1 LKDNVSRAAFL
12 FIFLILILL
21 ILFLI
26 NCSLKGDAARLEII
40 KDYKL
45 FKKKEEYIKPS
56 DKICNYEGI
65 RAACQQLLIRLY
77 GPLRPE
83 QSKIIIE
90 ILKKYDAKVVGQI
103 PDLDVIQ
110 IETLSKNI
118 VLLKKEL
125 ESTKLVEVSY
135 NVESTLNKK
144 SPLRPYVSSLLL
156 PKR

>member
-1 LKDNVSRAAFL
+1 MNNEKQKFTILIDNVSFIAFL
-12 FIFLILILL
+12 LILLFLILLSS
-21 ILFLI
+21 FLI

-40 KDYKL
+40 KDYNL
-45 FKKKEEYIKPS
+45 FKKQKEYTKPV

-65 RAACQQLLIRLY
+65 RAACQQLLVRLY
-77 GPLRPE
+77 GPLKPE

-90 ILKKYDAKVVGQI
+90 ILKKYKAKVVGQI

-110 IETLSKNI
+110 IETLSKKI

-125 ESTKLVEVSY
+125 ENTELVEVSY

-144 SPLRPYVSSLLL
+144 
-156 PKR
+156 